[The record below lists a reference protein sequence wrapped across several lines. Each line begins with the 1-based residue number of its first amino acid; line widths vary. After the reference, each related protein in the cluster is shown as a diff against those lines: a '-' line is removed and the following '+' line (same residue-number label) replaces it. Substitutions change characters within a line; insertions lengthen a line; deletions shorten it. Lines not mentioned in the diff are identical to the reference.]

1 MPGRHSAENGRVV
14 SDRSSHWETV
24 YSTKAETEVSWFQES
39 PAISL
44 ELIKATGANKDAA
57 IIDIGGG
64 ASRLADALLDEG
76 YRSVAVLDLSSSAL
90 EAAKRRIGSSSE
102 TIDWIVADV
111 TTWTPARTYDVWHDR
126 AAFHFLTQPSDRAAY
141 VDRLRR
147 AVAAGGHV
155 IIATFA
161 PDGPEKCSGLPVRRY
176 DGKSL
181 SMELGSEFEL
191 VETRGDLHRTP
202 WESTQSFQFS
212 RFRKAVNSSGI
223 EP

>member
-1 MPGRHSAENGRVV
+1 M

-24 YSTKAETEVSWFQES
+24 YSTKAENQLSWFQES

-64 ASRLADALLDEG
+64 ASRLADALLSDG
-76 YRSVAVLDLSSSAL
+76 YRRLAVLDLSGSAL
-90 EAAKRRIGSSSE
+90 AAAKRRIGSSSDK
-102 TIDWIVADV
+102 IDWIVADV
-111 TTWTPARTYDVWHDR
+111 TTWTPARSYDVWHDR
-126 AAFHFLTQPSDRAAY
+126 AAFHFLTAPSDRSAY

-147 AVAAGGHV
+147 AVVAGGHV

-161 PDGPEKCSGLPVRRY
+161 LDGPEKCSGLPVQRY

-181 SMELGSEFEL
+181 AKELGSEFEL
-191 VETRGDLHRTP
+191 VETRGDAHVTP
-202 WESTQSFQFS
+202 WDSTQSFQFS
-212 RFRKAVNSSGI
+212 RFRKR
-223 EP
+223 

>member
-1 MPGRHSAENGRVV
+1 MQL

-64 ASRLADALLDEG
+64 ASRLADALMDEG
-76 YRSVAVLDLSSSAL
+76 YRSIAVLDLSASAL
-90 EAAKRRIGSSSE
+90 AAAQRRVGSSSE
-102 TIDWIVADV
+102 KIDWIVADV
-111 TTWTPARTYDVWHDR
+111 TTWTPARNYDVWHDR

-147 AVAAGGHV
+147 AVVAGGHV

-181 SMELGSEFEL
+181 SIELGSEFEL
-191 VETRGDLHRTP
+191 VDTRGDLHRTP

-212 RFRKAVNSSGI
+212 RFRRR
-223 EP
+223 